1 MVKRIIDILFS
12 RADKSIFGKNTIT
25 IHILILIM
33 TQGGIMAH
41 GEVIL
46 TVGGDSGF
54 ITTIIIIIISFLPVM
69 HAKDNNED
77 KEKIG

>member
-1 MVKRIIDILFS
+1 
-12 RADKSIFGKNTIT
+12 
-25 IHILILIM
+25 
-33 TQGGIMAH
+33 MAH